1 MHAFQGL
8 VYSHWV
14 TFFLYNSFE
23 EVFTRKVTI
32 YKLNENRKN
41 MFKVHSQNFFCQQIL
56 SRLRLALKSNFK
68 AHISSKN

>member
-32 YKLNENRKN
+32 YKINENRKN
-41 MFKVHSQNFFCQQIL
+41 MFNVHSQNSFW
-56 SRLRLALKSNFK
+56 STNFEQAEFSFK
-68 AHISSKN
+68 IKL